1 MSHDP
6 TMEPTVLDEV
16 NYMMKAIL
24 LNMDVEVSERVQ
36 LELSEHVDMVVNS
49 SDRLNSDRLNNV
61 PTREYVLFMMVEKL
75 LQIGEFTTNQDLE
88 EMNKYYNK

>member
-36 LELSEHVDMVVNS
+36 LELSEHVDMVVN
-49 SDRLNSDRLNNV
+49 NSDRLNNV

>member
-6 TMEPTVLDEV
+6 TMEPTVLAEV

-36 LELSEHVDMVVNS
+36 LELSDHVDMVVNS
-49 SDRLNSDRLNNV
+49 SDSPNNV